1 MKKHLKRIQIV
12 LLICVIMVFAGC
24 YQKPH
29 TQKEVE
35 KYVAQNVPEEAEL
48 VSHYERKSNNGTE
61 YVYVFKSKTRD
72 LKMSLKPDSEKVS
85 TKLYLKDESDAKGFI
100 FYILFISRY
109 ERKNRNVLH

>member
-12 LLICVIMVFAGC
+12 LLICVIMVLAGC
-24 YQKPH
+24 YHKPH

-72 LKMSLKPDSEKVS
+72 LK
-85 TKLYLKDESDAKGFI
+85 F
-100 FYILFISRY
+100 
-109 ERKNRNVLH
+109 NVY